1 MYTLT
6 LKDNNKKIM
15 SIPGSDISIV
25 TLSMLKF
32 IRLKYQIKSS
42 GEK

>member
-15 SIPGSDISIV
+15 SIPGNDLAKV
-25 TLSMLKF
+25 TFSMLEY
-32 IRLKYQIKSS
+32 IISKYQIKQP
-42 GEK
+42 GDK